1 MKTVVLGIHKLSAL
15 FLMALLVLAMAPS
28 GCGEG
33 DHQIVVNQTANR
45 TGEGGDTQGGDTA
58 VGVCKMDTGQA
69 DRIQAVIARVE
80 DTLILNPDGT
90 VSINTS
96 DPDYAS
102 LAQGDKEFGNVLL
115 AVLNQY
121 VKDGRAH
128 VNPDFS
134 IDWAGPMPT
143 SNHCRK
149 HWWGEQCSVDAS
161 TTFEVCEGLKAGN
174 ALLVCNLVPVVA
186 EACWVIKAV
195 GSVPLEL
202 EVCACSK
209 YGESS
214 TCHVTWVGAAY
225 FSCN

>member
-1 MKTVVLGIHKLSAL
+1 MKTGFLGNRSLAGLLTIAAL
-15 FLMALLVLAMAPS
+15 FVLVMAPS
-28 GCGEG
+28 GCEEG
-33 DHQIVVNQTANR
+33 DQQIVINQSNNR
-45 TGEGGDTQGGDTA
+45 TVQDGDTS

-69 DRIQAVIARVE
+69 DRLQAVIARVE
-80 DTLILNPDGT
+80 ETLILNPDGT

-128 VNPDFS
+128 VNPDFTV
-134 IDWAGPMPT
+134 DWAGPMPT
-143 SNHCRK
+143 SNKCHK
-149 HWWGEQCSVDAS
+149 HWWGEQCSVDAE
-161 TTFEVCEGLKAGN
+161 TTFETCEGLKVGN
-174 ALLVCNLVPVVA
+174 ALVVCNLIPVVA

-209 YGESS
+209 NGESS

>member
-1 MKTVVLGIHKLSAL
+1 MKICVFRNRGLVGSLMIAAL
-15 FLMALLVLAMAPS
+15 FVLVMSPS

-33 DHQIVVNQTANR
+33 DSIVVNQTSNHN
-45 TGEGGDTQGGDTA
+45 EGNIQGGDTS

-69 DRIQAVIARVE
+69 DRVQAVIARVE
-80 DTLILNPDGT
+80 QTLILNPDGT
-90 VSINTS
+90 VSINTA

-128 VNPDFS
+128 VNPDFTV
-134 IDWAGPMPT
+134 DWAGPMPT
-143 SNHCRK
+143 SNKCHK
-149 HWWGEQCSVDAS
+149 HWWVEQCSVDAS
-161 TTFEVCEGLKAGN
+161 TTWETCEGLKTGN
-174 ALLVCNLVPVVA
+174 ALLVCNLIPVVA

-214 TCHVTWVGAAY
+214 TCHVTWIGAAY